1 MPTVEPDP
9 RQRNANVIALAN
21 NKGGAGKST
30 ITANLAGAL
39 ADRGHKV
46 LVLDID
52 LSGDLRVAFGIDN
65 HELNDEGTSL
75 VDAILDPSAP
85 LPVIVEGIRPG
96 IDWIPGGMQ
105 IWHLVQAQIRE
116 DFPIATRFA
125 EVLAEISGDY
135 DYVLLDCPPSNPPLQ
150 EMVLA
155 ATRWLMVPARPDPTN
170 WAGLQKIGPVVR
182 HVRQWYNPHLAW
194 LGVVIFGMPAGASRI
209 TRITLDYLG
218 AASGTVPVLNSTIR
232 YQSAAALGGQ
242 VNGRL
247 AAELAADRKGETTA
261 VIKALRA
268 RKTPAVV
275 SDADRIPASIDQLAA
290 AYSRLADEVI
300 SRTTAAPA
308 KKRGATK

>member
-1 MPTVEPDP
+1 MPTVKPDH

-39 ADRGHKV
+39 ATLGHKV

-52 LSGDLRVAFGIDN
+52 LSGDLRVAFGVDD
-65 HELNDEGTSL
+65 HEMNDEGRNL
-75 VDAILDPSAP
+75 VESILDPEAP
-85 LPVIVEGIRPG
+85 LPTVVKAIRPG

-105 IWHLVQAQIRE
+105 IWHLVQAQIR
-116 DFPIATRFA
+116 DDYPIASRFA
-125 EVLAEISGDY
+125 EVLASVSPDY

-170 WAGLQKIGPVVR
+170 WAGLKLLGPVVR
-182 HVRQWYNPHLAW
+182 HVRQWYNPNLAW

-209 TRITLDYLG
+209 SRVTLDYLG
-218 AASGTVPVLNSTIR
+218 AASATVPVLDSTIR

-247 AAELAADRKGETTA
+247 AAEMAADRKGETAA
-261 VIKALRA
+261 VIKALRGG
-268 RKTPAVV
+268 RKTPTI
-275 SDADRIPASIDQLAA
+275 ADTARIPASIDNLAA
-290 AYSRLADEVI
+290 DYDRLAREVVT
-300 SRTTAAPA
+300 RTTEQAP
-308 KKRGATK
+308 KKRGTK